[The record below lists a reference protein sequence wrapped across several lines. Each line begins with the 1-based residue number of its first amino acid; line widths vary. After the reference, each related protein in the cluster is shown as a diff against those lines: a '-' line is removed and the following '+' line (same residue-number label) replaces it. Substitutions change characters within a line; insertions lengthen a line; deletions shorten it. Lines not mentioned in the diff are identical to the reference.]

1 MIKKAKNII
10 YGIKGTTQTHSRLSS
25 PHKTVAEPQS
35 RIDIC
40 LSCTKPASECKG
52 NCFGRSN

>member
-1 MIKKAKNII
+1 MIKKAINILK
-10 YGIKGTTQTHSRLSS
+10 GVKGTAQTNTRLSS
-25 PHKTVAEPQS
+25 PHKKVGEKQS

-52 NCFGRSN
+52 NCFGGV

>member
-1 MIKKAKNII
+1 MIKKSIKVLQ
-10 YGIKGTTQTHSRLSS
+10 GIKGSTQTAQRVSS
-25 PHKTVAEPQS
+25 PHRTVAEPQS

-52 NCFGRSN
+52 NCFGGKC